1 MLLGSLREQ
10 APWLDL
16 AGHEHSLAG
25 SDDLFDA
32 VVASLTARAVV
43 ASLTARA
50 VAVGRTQTPDEAHGA
65 AARMEGWMHLPT
77 GALAELPA

>member
-16 AGHEHSLAG
+16 AGHEDRLAG

-32 VVASLTARAVV
+32 VVASLTARAV
-43 ASLTARA
+43 
-50 VAVGRTQTPDEAHGA
+50 AVGLTTLPDDAHAA
-65 AARMEGWMHLPT
+65 AARNEGWIHLPA
-77 GALAELPA
+77 GGLDGLAG